1 MNFDYYFKLGLFYSV
16 LKYVAMGMAVI
27 RTIYIAVILGPELL
41 GEYALI
47 LLFFEYLNYANLGV
61 FDSMH
66 RDIAIQIDNKEK
78 KGYVSKLMGNALS
91 FTFII
96 ISILFLISLIFYN
109 LPNNFIAG
117 EFYKYY
123 LYLIVMVAIYQ
134 LKKFLSNYLR
144 LHDKFYYLAVIEFI
158 QQIIV
163 LIVVLS
169 FIEEYSIYA
178 VFFSVFLSNTFF
190 LAVGFYY
197 VKDVRLTLD
206 IQQIKYL
213 LVTGLPLM
221 FYGLFTAITMSIDR
235 LFIAAFFDSRLP
247 LGYYQLGYNIAH
259 GLFVAFNS
267 VTYLFYPKWLKYF
280 NQTNKV
286 EASIFTSLN
295 KQTNITEC
303 LLIILSIIGI
313 TLVPSFINIFAVEYQ
328 SSILISQIILLSL
341 AMNGMMFFG
350 STFLVSNNYQLRMLP
365 ITLFTIIFAVLAN
378 YILLYLG
385 YGLYGIAVA
394 TLSSYYFYGLQIYFF
409 LARINKVSYFKTIRK
424 IFFRPAIFTFITLII
439 LWEKFPLFWM
449 WFVFFIF
456 YLKPIRNLVREKYD
470 LS

>member
-1 MNFDYYFKLGLFYSV
+1 
-16 LKYVAMGMAVI
+16 
-27 RTIYIAVILGPELL
+27 
-41 GEYALI
+41 
-47 LLFFEYLNYANLGV
+47 
-61 FDSMH
+61 
-66 RDIAIQIDNKEK
+66 
-78 KGYVSKLMGNALS
+78 MGNALS
-91 FTFII
+91 FTLIV
-96 ISILFLISLIFYN
+96 ISILVLISLIFYN

-123 LYLIVMVAIYQ
+123 LYLIGMLVIYQ

-158 QQIIV
+158 QQTIV

-178 VFFSVFLSNTFF
+178 VLFSVFLSNAFF

-197 VKDVRLTLD
+197 VKDVRLILD

-213 LVTGLPLM
+213 IITGLPLM
-221 FYGLFTAITMSIDR
+221 LYGLFTAITISIDR

-259 GLFVAFNS
+259 GLFIAFNS
-267 VTYLFYPKWLKYF
+267 ITYLFYPKWLKHF
-280 NQTNKV
+280 NQKNKV
-286 EASIFTSLN
+286 EGSIFTSVN

-341 AMNGMMFFG
+341 AMNGMMFFS

-365 ITLFTIIFAVLAN
+365 ITLFTIIFAVLSN
-378 YILLYLG
+378 YILLNLG

-394 TLSSYYFYGLQIYFF
+394 TLSSYYFYGLQVYFF
-409 LARINKVSYFKTIRK
+409 LTLINKVSFFKTIRE

-439 LWEKFPLFWM
+439 LWEKFSLFWI

-456 YLKPIRNLVREKYD
+456 YLKPITKLVRERYD
-470 LS
+470 PSYHS